1 MYPYG
6 AELFK
11 PCFLGSKEPPEDG
24 ENMVMPQSKSV
35 TRFGLRQDWSL
46 GDGGDNDDKSA
57 VRDVDCESYEQLRM
71 EFPGFFYHS
80 DFT

>member
-1 MYPYG
+1 M
-6 AELFK
+6 FK

-57 VRDVDCESYEQLRM
+57 AKDID
-71 EFPGFFYHS
+71 FYFLVLWIGITIYGS
-80 DFT
+80 KWVTKY

>member
-57 VRDVDCESYEQLRM
+57 VKDVDCESYGQLRM